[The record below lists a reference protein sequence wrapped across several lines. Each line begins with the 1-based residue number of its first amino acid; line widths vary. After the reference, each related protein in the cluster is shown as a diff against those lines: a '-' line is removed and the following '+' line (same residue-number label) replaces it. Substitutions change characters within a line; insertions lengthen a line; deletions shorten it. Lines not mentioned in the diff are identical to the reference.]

1 VVPGDHPDDD
11 PAKTF
16 EPLQSPNVPGILPSI
31 ASVLVAVVFDRDLHI
46 FPTYIEICD
55 YVAELVTDGDLCLR
69 SRQAEVVPGLVEL
82 EVAVPRLVP
91 AVW

>member
-16 EPLQSPNVPGILPSI
+16 EMLQSPDVPGVLPPI

-46 FPTYIEICD
+46 FPAHIEICD
-55 YVAELVTDGDLCLR
+55 QVAELVADRDLCLR
-69 SRQAEVVPGLVEL
+69 SRQACLNQ
-82 EVAVPRLVP
+82 
-91 AVW
+91 